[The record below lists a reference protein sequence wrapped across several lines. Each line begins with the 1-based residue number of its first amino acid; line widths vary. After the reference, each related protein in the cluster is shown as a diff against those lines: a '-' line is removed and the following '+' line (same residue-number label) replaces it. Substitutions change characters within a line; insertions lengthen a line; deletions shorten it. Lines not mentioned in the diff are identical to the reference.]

1 MSAEDV
7 SGSSPMSSPLP
18 DTSSKSDSMNY
29 LELLY
34 TIPFLAAT
42 ASWDAFKAGIPFGA
56 TLGVTLMVIMSN
68 DSGEYPFAP
77 FIAAALGFPVA
88 IICDIL
94 FYIPCHVLKYL
105 APKKKNVD

>member
-1 MSAEDV
+1 MSPEDV
-7 SGSSPMSSPLP
+7 SGSSPITSPLP

-42 ASWDAFKAGIPFGA
+42 ASWDALKAGIPFGA

-68 DSGEYPFAP
+68 DSGEHPFAP
-77 FIAAALGFPVA
+77 FIAAALGFPIA
-88 IICDIL
+88 IFCDTL
-94 FYIPCHVLKYL
+94 FYIPCHVLRYL
-105 APKKKNVD
+105 EQKKENID